1 MKTQARREQIA
12 RAALELL
19 ATQGVAKFNIVEL
32 AKKVELAPS
41 AIYRHFGGRE
51 EVLDA
56 ALEIFSAKFHGLVEQ
71 ARDAADN
78 PLDVLK
84 TLIGSH
90 AAMIARGR
98 FLPHMLLTSEL
109 TSGNSVRRAR
119 ILQIFADYMQ
129 NIEVIVQEGQRQGSI
144 RKDSDAPTIA
154 LLFAGMIQPAAL
166 LQQAEGKKLNVKK
179 HVENV
184 WKLFHRA
191 VSVLPQIARRER

>member
-1 MKTQARREQIA
+1 MPTPRMKTQARREQIA

-19 ATQGVAKFNIVEL
+19 ATQGVDKFSIAEL
-32 AKKVELAPS
+32 ARKVELAPS

-56 ALEIFSAKFHGLVEQ
+56 ALEIFSDKFHGLVEQ
-71 ARDAADN
+71 ARDRADC

-84 TLIGSH
+84 ALIESH

-98 FLPHMLLTSEL
+98 FLPQMLLTSEMIN
-109 TSGNSVRRAR
+109 GNKDRRAR
-119 ILQIFADYMQ
+119 ILQIFAGYIR
-129 NIEVIVQEGQRQGSI
+129 NIEVIVQEGQREGVI
-144 RKDSDAPTIA
+144 RKDSDAQTIA

-166 LQQAEGKKLNVKK
+166 LQHTAGSKLNVKK

-184 WKLFHRA
+184 WLLFHRA
-191 VSVLPQIARRER
+191 VRMPE

>member
-1 MKTQARREQIA
+1 MSTQRMKTEARREQIA

-19 ATQGVAKFNIVEL
+19 AAQGVERFNIAEL
-32 AKKVELAPS
+32 ARKVELAPS

-56 ALEIFSAKFHGLVEQ
+56 ALEIFSDKFHGLVEQ

-78 PLDVLK
+78 PLDVLQA
-84 TLIGSH
+84 LIGSH

-98 FLPHMLLTSEL
+98 FLPHMLLASDL

-119 ILQIFADYMQ
+119 ILKIFADYMR
-129 NIEVIVQEGQRQGSI
+129 NIEVIVQEGQRQGCI
-144 RKDSDAPTIA
+144 RKDSDAQTIA

-166 LQQAEGKKLNVKK
+166 LRQAAGEKLNVKK

-184 WKLFHRA
+184 WQLFHRA
-191 VSVLPQIARRER
+191 VSVFP